1 MFSQEISQH
10 LASVAQKQYFCK
22 KSKSM
27 SMENKREW
35 RFYTCL
41 VMGFALVVGGFFSP
55 PLGVIHNSVIV
66 VFGIFLSLGGL
77 CVGVDLKG
85 IIHEVRAFRLG
96 ITPKEEGEQEHGN
109 D

>member
-1 MFSQEISQH
+1 
-10 LASVAQKQYFCK
+10 
-22 KSKSM
+22 M

-41 VMGFALVVGGFFSP
+41 VMGFSLVVGGFFSP
-55 PLGVIHNSVIV
+55 PLGVIDNSVIV

-85 IIHEVRAFRLG
+85 IIHEVRAFRFG
-96 ITPKEEGEQEHGN
+96 IAPKEDKDGN
-109 D
+109 KEEIA

>member
-1 MFSQEISQH
+1 MTI
-10 LASVAQKQYFCK
+10 
-22 KSKSM
+22 
-27 SMENKREW
+27 ENKREL

-85 IIHEVRAFRLG
+85 IIHELRLLKTDEP
-96 ITPKEEGEQEHGN
+96 IEEKKDGN
-109 D
+109 N

>member
-1 MFSQEISQH
+1 
-10 LASVAQKQYFCK
+10 
-22 KSKSM
+22 M

-41 VMGFALVVGGFFSP
+41 VMGFLLVVGGFFSP

-85 IIHEVRAFRLG
+85 IIYELRAFRSG
-96 ITPKEEGEQEHGN
+96 IPPQTGKEENNGN
-109 D
+109 A

>member
-1 MFSQEISQH
+1 
-10 LASVAQKQYFCK
+10 
-22 KSKSM
+22 
-27 SMENKREW
+27 MENKREW

-41 VMGFALVVGGFFSP
+41 VMGFLLVVGGFFSP

-85 IIHEVRAFRLG
+85 IIHEVRALRMGVAL
-96 ITPKEEGEQEHGN
+96 KDEEEHGN

>member
-1 MFSQEISQH
+1 
-10 LASVAQKQYFCK
+10 
-22 KSKSM
+22 M

-41 VMGFALVVGGFFSP
+41 FMGFSLVVGGFFSP

-85 IIHEVRAFRLG
+85 IIYELRAFRSG
-96 ITPKEEGEQEHGN
+96 IAPQKEKEESKDGQA
-109 D
+109 

>member
-1 MFSQEISQH
+1 
-10 LASVAQKQYFCK
+10 
-22 KSKSM
+22 M

-41 VMGFALVVGGFFSP
+41 VMGFALVCGGFFSP
-55 PLGVIHNSVIV
+55 PLGIIDNSVIV
-66 VFGIFLSLGGL
+66 AFGILLSLGAL

-85 IIHEVRAFRLG
+85 IIHELRMFKNDVVNEAS
-96 ITPKEEGEQEHGN
+96 PKDKENGN

>member
-1 MFSQEISQH
+1 MTI
-10 LASVAQKQYFCK
+10 
-22 KSKSM
+22 
-27 SMENKREW
+27 ENKREL

-85 IIHEVRAFRLG
+85 IIHELRLLKTDAP
-96 ITPKEEGEQEHGN
+96 IEEKKDGN
-109 D
+109 N

>member
-1 MFSQEISQH
+1 
-10 LASVAQKQYFCK
+10 
-22 KSKSM
+22 M

-41 VMGFALVVGGFFSP
+41 VMGFLLVVGGFFSP

-85 IIHEVRAFRLG
+85 IIYELRAFRSGL
-96 ITPKEEGEQEHGN
+96 PPQKEKEENNGN
-109 D
+109 A